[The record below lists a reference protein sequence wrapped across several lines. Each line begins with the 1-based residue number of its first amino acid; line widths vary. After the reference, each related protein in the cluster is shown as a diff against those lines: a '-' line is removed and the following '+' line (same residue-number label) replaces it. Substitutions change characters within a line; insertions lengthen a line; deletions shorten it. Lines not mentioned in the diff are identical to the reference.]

1 MNLTSPRSCGQL
13 PWVSPKKDG
22 SGMKEESWELS
33 RIALKGAAVVWESA
47 ALVAGEREW
56 AQWAWLKREKLLSL
70 GYGAWCNQR
79 SFYVAL
85 FIKCRVK
92 CALTSRVYYIPTV
105 KYCMG
110 AHK

>member
-1 MNLTSPRSCGQL
+1 MGVSQEGWKWNEKRVLGTEQSCSQ
-13 PWVSPKKDG
+13 
-22 SGMKEESWELS
+22 
-33 RIALKGAAVVWESA
+33 RAAVVWESA

-56 AQWAWLKREKLLSL
+56 AQWAWLKKEKLLSL

>member
-1 MNLTSPRSCGQL
+1 
-13 PWVSPKKDG
+13 
-22 SGMKEESWELS
+22 MKEESWELS

-92 CALTSRVYYIPTV
+92 CALTSRVYYTLPSCWINIMSKSQPEILRGEDSDLH
-105 KYCMG
+105 CFEDILS
-110 AHK
+110 